1 MPLRWDDQIE
11 GTYPV
16 ALRIEIANQRGMI
29 ATLATKL
36 SAIGLNIERIST
48 QDESVHFSNIIIELQ
63 LNSRVHLARVMK
75 RIRVMEG
82 VRKVV
87 RCSRR

>member
-1 MPLRWDDQIE
+1 M
-11 GTYPV
+11 
-16 ALRIEIANQRGMI
+16 
-29 ATLATKL
+29 
-36 SAIGLNIERIST
+36 
-48 QDESVHFSNIIIELQ
+48 IELQ

-75 RIRVMEG
+75 RVRVMDG